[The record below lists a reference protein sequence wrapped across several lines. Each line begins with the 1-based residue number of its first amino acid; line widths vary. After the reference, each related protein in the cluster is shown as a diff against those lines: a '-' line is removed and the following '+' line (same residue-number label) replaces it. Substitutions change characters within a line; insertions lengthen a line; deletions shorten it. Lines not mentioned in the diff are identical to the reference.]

1 MSHKFSMNVKLANTE
16 PLFLFFFWTIIS
28 KKNKGLDFSW
38 AFSDIFITQSKK
50 AFFVLNVLLF
60 KNNLFSMYCDSI
72 TLKTRVQS
80 LNQEDPTCFGAAKPM
95 CHNYRACALESK
107 NRNYWDLKPQLLKPV
122 CPRAHAPQQEK
133 PMQWEGQILQLEGSL
148 SLPQLEKIPRS
159 NEDSAQP

>member
-1 MSHKFSMNVKLANTE
+1 MSHKLSMNVKLANTE
-16 PLFLFFFWTIIS
+16 PLFIFFFWTIIS

-50 AFFVLNVLLF
+50 AFFVFLNTPYLV
-60 KNNLFSMYCDSI
+60 CIVDSI

-80 LNQEDPTCFGAAKPM
+80 LNQEDATCFGAAKPM

-107 NRNYWDLKPQLLKPV
+107 NCNYWDLKSQLLKPV
-122 CPRAHAPQQEK
+122 CPRAQAPQQEK
-133 PMQWEGQILQLEGSL
+133 PVQWEGQILQLEGSL
-148 SLPQLEKIPRS
+148 SLPQLEKIPHS